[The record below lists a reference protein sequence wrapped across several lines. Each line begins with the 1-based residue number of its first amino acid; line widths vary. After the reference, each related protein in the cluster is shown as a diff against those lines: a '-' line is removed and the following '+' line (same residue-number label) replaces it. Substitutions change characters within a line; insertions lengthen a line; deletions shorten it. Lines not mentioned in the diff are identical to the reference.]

1 MSKPETPVRRSTFK
15 PVSEVAANIPKTRYR
30 DINKGISYANK
41 MILPGRLKVMEVL
54 YLKRTEN
61 FWRGLDESGTR
72 TNKIVLITHLH
83 VLFSTVL
90 NDVKL

>member
-1 MSKPETPVRRSTFK
+1 MSNPETPVRRCTFK
-15 PVSEVAANIPKTRYR
+15 TVSEVAANIPKTRYR
-30 DINKGISYANK
+30 DINKGISHANK

-54 YLKRTEN
+54 YLKPTEN

-72 TNKIVLITHLH
+72 TKKITLITHLH

>member
-1 MSKPETPVRRSTFK
+1 
-15 PVSEVAANIPKTRYR
+15 
-30 DINKGISYANK
+30 

-54 YLKRTEN
+54 YLKPTEN

-72 TNKIVLITHLH
+72 TKKIALITHLH

>member
-1 MSKPETPVRRSTFK
+1 M
-15 PVSEVAANIPKTRYR
+15 SEVAANIPKTRYR
-30 DINKGISYANK
+30 DINNGISHANK

-54 YLKRTEN
+54 YLKPTEN

-72 TNKIVLITHLH
+72 TKKIALITHLH